1 MESASKDILLGALV
15 ELLNEKEFKKDFVK
29 RVNEHVDVPMIN
41 EKTEQKVIN
50 TLYKLMVD
58 QVERAAE
65 KIKKMIEYIYIM
77 LKNTELRKY
86 GLECVGTI
94 FFLFVILLT
103 GNPLAI
109 GLALALMI
117 YIAGPIT
124 GGHFNPAV
132 SIMMYAN
139 KKLSMKDTLM
149 YIVAQVLGGLAAL
162 IIFRMM

>member
-65 KIKKMIEYIYIM
+65 KIKK
-77 LKNTELRKY
+77 N
-86 GLECVGTI
+86 
-94 FFLFVILLT
+94 
-103 GNPLAI
+103 
-109 GLALALMI
+109 
-117 YIAGPIT
+117 
-124 GGHFNPAV
+124 
-132 SIMMYAN
+132 
-139 KKLSMKDTLM
+139 D
-149 YIVAQVLGGLAAL
+149 
-162 IIFRMM
+162 